1 MGEGHKHTS
10 GQPGQKHGASSFS
23 PASCPEQ
30 QLACFPRARGRQE
43 GELKGWK
50 LFGLSE
56 ERNSHLLAFSQETAA
71 QQLMCLLKVS
81 L

>member
-1 MGEGHKHTS
+1 MGEGPKHTS

-23 PASCPEQ
+23 P
-30 QLACFPRARGRQE
+30 LACFPRARGRQE

-50 LFGLSE
+50 LFGLSD

-81 L
+81 LRD